1 MPPTPDPMP
10 ISTEDGPQSDDR
22 SGTSGPTHED
32 NAMNQDLSNC
42 IAGLAGAQISL
53 FGILFKHLEN
63 RLGSEIRRDFAD
75 ELGRIIAIS
84 EQSGQQIQPLQ
95 RIVFE
100 NIADWLKSSERGWTP
115 VVIDGTKAQPAMAGE
130 AAPARRG

>member
-1 MPPTPDPMP
+1 MQPTPDPMP

-22 SGTSGPTHED
+22 SGTSRPTRED

-42 IAGLAGAQISL
+42 IAGLASAQISL

-115 VVIDGTKAQPAMAGE
+115 VVIDGAKAAQ
-130 AAPARRG
+130 

>member
-1 MPPTPDPMP
+1 MPPVPDPTP

-22 SGTSGPTHED
+22 SGTSRPNRED

-42 IAGLAGAQISL
+42 IAGLASAQISL

-115 VVIDGTKAQPAMAGE
+115 VVIDGTKAAQ
-130 AAPARRG
+130 

>member
-1 MPPTPDPMP
+1 MPPASTPGPVSIDGMP
-10 ISTEDGPQSDDR
+10 QCDASGDISRTTQ
-22 SGTSGPTHED
+22 ED

-42 IAGLAGAQISL
+42 IAGLASAQISL

-75 ELGRIIAIS
+75 ELSRIIAIS
-84 EQSGQQIQPLQ
+84 EQSGQQIQPFQ
-95 RIVFE
+95 RIIFE

-115 VVIDGTKAQPAMAGE
+115 VVIDGAKAAQ
-130 AAPARRG
+130 

>member
-10 ISTEDGPQSDDR
+10 ISTNEEPQCDDR
-22 SGTSGPTHED
+22 SGASGTIHED

-42 IAGLAGAQISL
+42 IAGLASAQISL

-63 RLGSEIRRDFAD
+63 RLGSEIKNDFAD
-75 ELGRIIAIS
+75 ELSRIIAIS
-84 EQSGQQIQPLQ
+84 EQSGQQMQPLQ

-115 VVIDGTKAQPAMAGE
+115 VVIDGAKAAK
-130 AAPARRG
+130 